1 MNDKKIDKIPR
12 LHCVQSDQFIPV
24 IKEINGDTDKNSLEN
39 PYSVAGGISVSSPAR
54 KKEVAAI
61 VKNSFGTGIS
71 VSDEEIIEWQKFLAR
86 REGIF
91 CEPASAVA
99 IAGFCDEMEKG
110 NIQDDSVVVCTLT
123 GHGLKDP
130 DIAIGQSPE
139 PITIPKGGEGL
150 RDLILSSID

>member
-1 MNDKKIDKIPR
+1 
-12 LHCVQSDQFIPV
+12 
-24 IKEINGDTDKNSLEN
+24 
-39 PYSVAGGISVSSPAR
+39 
-54 KKEVAAI
+54 
-61 VKNSFGTGIS
+61 
-71 VSDEEIIEWQKFLAR
+71 
-86 REGIF
+86 
-91 CEPASAVA
+91 
-99 IAGFCDEMEKG
+99 MEKG